1 MDKQQALVEASR
13 CVQCGRCY
21 DACPIHV
28 HMPQAITGIIEDEI
42 DEAVRQIYK
51 TNPFAHVCG
60 RVCTRPCESICS
72 KELKGKPV
80 AIRSLERYVIDSA
93 DHELVRQLVAEGTP
107 GFVTGKRIAIIGS
120 GPAGLTA
127 AYVLKKKGHGVVVYE
142 AQKKPGGMMRYGIPE
157 HRLSSEQLDEDID
170 TILSLGV
177 DLRLKVKIGKHITM
191 NKLRNNYDAVLM
203 ATGLH
208 EACIM
213 RMPGSDHKLMVSA
226 IKLLR
231 KIKKGKKIKV
241 PEKAVIIGCG
251 ILAMDSARSLARLQ
265 KDAYGR
271 VNVTLTSLKPREHML
286 ADENEIHETEKEGVN
301 IIAGRGP
308 RQCIIN
314 NGELRG
320 LETARCIAVVDKF
333 GRFNPKYDESDLA
346 VHEAD
351 LVVEAISQAADV
363 GYLGDDLLASLDWQ
377 SKYLMVDESG
387 HTNEQWLWAAGDM
400 VKEPDIVHAIA
411 GGYRAAESIH
421 DTLMGNIRKSA

>member
-1 MDKQQALVEASR
+1 M
-13 CVQCGRCY
+13 
-21 DACPIHV
+21 
-28 HMPQAITGIIEDEI
+28 HMPQAISAIIEGEI
-42 DEAVRQIYK
+42 EQAVRQIYK

-60 RVCTRPCESICS
+60 RVCMRPCEMACA
-72 KELKGKPV
+72 KELDSKPV
-80 AIRSLERYVIDSA
+80 AIRSLERYTIDSA
-93 DHELVRQLVAEGTP
+93 DHKLINAIVAEGTP

-127 AYVLKKKGHGVVVYE
+127 AYDLKKKGHCVVVYE

-157 HRLSSEQLDEDID
+157 HRLPADYLDASID
-170 TILSLGV
+170 TILSLGI
-177 DLRLKVKIGKHITM
+177 DLRLKVKIGKHISL
-191 NKLRNNYDAVLM
+191 NKLRNNYDAVLI

-213 RMPGSDHKLMVSA
+213 RMPGSDHKRMVPA

-231 KIKKGKKIKV
+231 KIKKGKKVKV
-241 PEKAVIIGCG
+241 PKKAVIIGCG

-265 KDAYGR
+265 RESYGR
-271 VNVTLTSLKPREHML
+271 VNVTMTSLKPREHML
-286 ADENEIHETEKEGVN
+286 ADENEILETEKEGVS

-308 RQCIIN
+308 RQCIIED
-314 NGELRG
+314 GELRG
-320 LETARCIAVVDKF
+320 LETARCIAVMDEL
-333 GRFNPKYDESDLA
+333 GRFNPSYDETDLA

-387 HTNEQWLWAAGDM
+387 RTNEQWLWAAGDM

-411 GGYRAAESIH
+411 GGHRAADSIH
-421 DTLMGNIRKSA
+421 DTLMGNVRKSA